1 MEEKKEKTMWCLFSL
16 ASAVCQV
23 GRNAMMKDL
32 GHDLDEY
39 INVWG
44 RFFFLLPFA
53 LVASLVARF
62 PNVVWEYWVY
72 SFLAGLVQV
81 ISTLL
86 LSKSFKYGEI
96 SVAVTIWKLQVVLV
110 AILGVI
116 FLNETVSL
124 TVGSAFC

>member
-1 MEEKKEKTMWCLFSL
+1 
-16 ASAVCQV
+16 
-23 GRNAMMKDL
+23 MMKDL